1 MPVLYEAHIA
11 YGPNGRVTVPG
22 MAERRWD
29 PGDGVLVGIGGD
41 GLDVAA
47 VQRALQR
54 GGFSSI
60 VEGGDFSRQTASAVE
75 QVQAVHRLPVT
86 GRVGTPTAIALRV
99 AFQQAGS
106 STSDSAQRYGT

>member
-22 MAERRWD
+22 LAERRWN
-29 PGDGVLVGIGGD
+29 PGDGVLGIGGD

-54 GGFSSI
+54 RGFSSI